1 MSGSSRSGFTW
12 KEVANILCVSQDS
25 NLAIFL
31 REIKPPRKK
40 VRIRTKR
47 APVGIND
54 AQRTQSGA
62 APPSRA
68 GARSS
73 PANDGEHSA
82 RPVIADPVHR
92 NVS

>member
-31 REIKPPRKK
+31 REIKPQKK

-54 AQRTQSGA
+54 AQRTSNQA
-62 APPSRA
+62 RLRRLAKA

-73 PANDGEHSA
+73 PAK
-82 RPVIADPVHR
+82 RR
-92 NVS
+92 